1 MLLWKGL
8 EPPPMICWASAWH
21 VFRQGVVV
29 SGTVINTGEALWCL
43 SACRDCSPAPWA
55 LAEGWERAAHRPA
68 PLSHSLAWSPV
79 GISTR
84 PVLSS
89 PRFLSG
95 CDAGRL
101 PVSAGGHSRPRPLP
115 ACLVTLARLWGQ
127 LSPTVSSVPARV
139 CLLALSCPGLGGQL
153 PGGPGEA
160 AAGWGWL
167 PVRVEGFVEE

>member
-1 MLLWKGL
+1 MV
-8 EPPPMICWASAWH
+8 CWASAWH

-29 SGTVINTGEALWCL
+29 SVTVINTGETLWCL
-43 SACRDCSPAPWA
+43 SPCRRSSPAPWA

-68 PLSHSLAWSPV
+68 PLSHSLAWSLV

-101 PVSAGGHSRPRPLP
+101 PVSAGGHSRPGPLP
-115 ACLVTLARLWGQ
+115 ACLVTLARFWGQ
-127 LSPTVSSVPARV
+127 LSPTVSASPPGCACWLCPARGWV
-139 CLLALSCPGLGGQL
+139 GSSLEAPARLQL
-153 PGGPGEA
+153 
-160 AAGWGWL
+160 GWGWL
-167 PVRVEGFVEE
+167 PVRMEGFVEE